1 MNIKNT
7 FCTIFIPNSTF
18 DYLIDKMDYLN
29 ADILNPI
36 LF

>member
-18 DYLIDKMDYLN
+18 DYLIDKIPIHK
-29 ADILNPI
+29 DIKI
-36 LF
+36 